1 MEKSELGRREPR
13 LDDLLIMIDV
23 VEEDVDR
30 PDPLEAASLHEVPLG
45 AVEDAGNE
53 VEGNQPLGRAALGID
68 GKGDAGAREDLS
80 RRVLLGEERL
90 NREIVEKARKRGVS
104 PPNLPVRRPHLV

>member
-1 MEKSELGRREPR
+1 
-13 LDDLLIMIDV
+13 MIDV

-68 GKGDAGAREDLS
+68 GKGDTEAPEQLFC
-80 RRVLLGEERL
+80 RVLLGDERL
-90 NREIVEKARKRGVS
+90 NREIVE
-104 PPNLPVRRPHLV
+104 